1 VTCSSDA
8 TADPIAFLRP
18 GRRARAAWPAAA
30 GERPAAERPAVGV
43 RRWSVRRWSGGG
55 ARRIGDRWRTDG
67 DGQPDVVGVDGEQSQ
82 LTITY
87 HHRP

>member
-30 GERPAAERPAVGV
+30 GERPAAERPEVERPAVERPAV
-43 RRWSVRRWSGGG
+43 ERGG